1 MSKRVR
7 EGEWEGVGKRGLV
20 KNSASYL
27 LIDDSFFATYF
38 WQSRIGGIFLV
49 QAKKVFNILF
59 CWRLEPAMF
68 PSFYKKAQ
76 SSNQMLDQ
84 LSPMRRWTFQVELPF
99 WQRNKIIIEAETAS
113 ITTNMSRLEKKKKFE
128 LKPTFCSQSG
138 KWQMPLPT
146 TYLRRRRGVAITAYN
161 VLQK

>member
-1 MSKRVR
+1 MIHFLPLIFGNLGSGEFFWSKQ
-7 EGEWEGVGKRGLV
+7 K
-20 KNSASYL
+20 KFSTSCSADGWNL
-27 LIDDSFFATYF
+27 PCF
-38 WQSRIGGIFLV
+38 Q
-49 QAKKVFNILF
+49 VFT
-59 CWRLEPAMF
+59 
-68 PSFYKKAQ
+68 KKAQ

-113 ITTNMSRLEKKKKFE
+113 ITTNMSRLEKKNFE